1 MLIDDSKNQTRSYGE
16 NGREL
21 PLAGVQ
27 PAATT
32 NDDERTQSEE
42 TALFD
47 LYEKIAET
55 RPGTRDAEIFAK
67 IREWTF
73 SDFSTEPHAFAGIS
87 ETELF
92 AWQKRHRINLSGG
105 HIRPADIDIQRGHA
119 WGTIRRNNHVNGL
132 HIYIG
137 PPSAEELALELT
149 GY

>member
-105 HIRPADIDIQRGHA
+105 HIRPRTSTSSAATPGA
-119 WGTIRRNNHVNGL
+119 
-132 HIYIG
+132 
-137 PPSAEELALELT
+137 PSAAT
-149 GY
+149 TTSTACTSTSGRPRPRNSRSS